1 MININKIE
9 NSDPLS
15 DPLEALLADI
25 AINLQLPPG
34 LHGLAVDRYEAIRD
48 YAERKGS
55 PLEDK
60 ILRFYPQGS
69 MAIDA
74 TISTRGTD
82 DEYDLDIVAE
92 LDIAPDTPPQKALD
106 ILASSLAGYPV
117 ARKVE
122 RQTRCITI
130 RYADKMHV
138 DVTPASRLPTGNERD
153 SHIFHAKEG
162 EPTSKHLHVP
172 MNAWG
177 FGHWYGQ
184 QTPIELDFAKSFRK
198 RLIEARGDTLT
209 EAADVDDV
217 PEQTP
222 FYVKNRATVA
232 LQLIKRMRN
241 IQYADFSGRMPP
253 SVMISCFAG
262 HVAQIGTPLSDI
274 LIAICREMI
283 RAIKEASALH
293 RKLMVFN
300 PVFVRDCFTDRWPE
314 TIGEQD
320 RFAKL
325 LREFVAD
332 LVHLKQGNVPLEE
345 AQRVLQGWFGEGVV
359 SRSVMMLNERLG
371 RAAKGG
377 GRSFSPGGRIIVL
390 GRATAPATGMI
401 TAAGH
406 TFHGIVLRPTRE

>member
-1 MININKIE
+1 MINLNKCE
-9 NSDPLS
+9 NEDPFS

-34 LHGLAVDRYEAIRD
+34 LHGLAIDRYEAIRD
-48 YAERKGS
+48 YAEREGS

-60 ILRFYPQGS
+60 ILRFYAQGS

-92 LDIAPDTPPQKALD
+92 LNIAPDTPPHEALD
-106 ILASSLAGYPV
+106 LLARSLAGYPV

-138 DVTPASRLPTGNERD
+138 DVTPASRLPAGNERD

-162 EPTSKHLHVP
+162 EPASKHLHVP

-177 FGHWYGQ
+177 FGHWYGL
-184 QTPIELDFAKSFRK
+184 QTPIEPDFAKSFRQ
-198 RLIEARGDTLT
+198 RLIEARGGTIT
-209 EAADVDDV
+209 ETADVDDV

-262 HVAQIGTPLSDI
+262 NVAQVGTPLSDI

-283 RAIKEASALH
+283 RAIKEASDFR
-293 RKLMVFN
+293 RKLMVVN
-300 PVFVRDCFTDRWPE
+300 PAFARDCFTDRWPE

-325 LREFVAD
+325 LRDFVAD
-332 LVHLKQGNVPLEE
+332 LVRLKQGNVPLEE
-345 AQRVLQGWFGEGVV
+345 AQRILKGWFGEGVV

-371 RAAKGG
+371 RGAKGG
-377 GRSFSPGGRIIVL
+377 GRSFNPGGRIIIP
-390 GRATAPATGMI
+390 GRTTAPATGLAA
-401 TAAGH
+401 AAGH
-406 TFHGIVLRPTRE
+406 TFHGILRGPAR